1 MDQSHRLDSISQEM
15 EFTVQALEILRE
27 HVNLGQTNE
36 AVLVIDIAH
45 KRVMDLLKILRL
57 RRRTLL
63 IMPERNGLK
72 DLP

>member
-1 MDQSHRLDSISQEM
+1 MDQSHRLDSITQEM

-36 AVLVIDIAH
+36 AVLVIDIAQ
-45 KRVMDLLKILRL
+45 KLVMDLLKILRL
-57 RRRTLL
+57 RRRALL
-63 IMPERNGLK
+63 IMPDRNGLN